1 MRAFDA
7 ATDAAAAAAAA
18 IAAGGGGGG
27 IDDEGVW
34 FETLKGA
41 VNTDGAAG
49 MYGGVGEAQNG
60 VAGSKNGAAD
70 VAAAKKGAAME
81 DGVVTEK
88 GAAAAVTEKSAAA
101 AVENDTADEDGG
113 REERRFPIEI
123 SVEVDVVDGV
133 VVREKCKEEGAII
146 DAGKERRGAGRNED
160 VFGSR
165 WVVILGGGAASR
177 LGWWG

>member
-18 IAAGGGGGG
+18 AAGGGGNK
-27 IDDEGVW
+27 GVL
-34 FETLKGA
+34 FGALKGA
-41 VNTDGAAG
+41 VNENGAAWV
-49 MYGGVGEAQNG
+49 YGGVDVVQNG
-60 VAGSKNGAAD
+60 VAGIKNGAPD
-70 VAAAKKGAAME
+70 DAAAEKGAAME
-81 DGVVTEK
+81 NGVVAEK
-88 GAAAAVTEKSAAA
+88 GAAAAVEKG
-101 AVENDTADEDGG
+101 TADEDGG

-123 SVEVDVVDGV
+123 SVEVDVVDGA

-165 WVVILGGGAASR
+165 
-177 LGWWG
+177 